1 MVRVDP
7 DAHEPLLA
15 GGISPTTSNRSSI
28 VDGVNHADDV
38 HTITSVDDDRNR
50 SSRGFLSE
58 LQDLKSNAVLRAQGH
73 EASMRRSFSP
83 LAALGLGFRHV
94 SDESWRVMRG

>member
-1 MVRVDP
+1 MARVDL
-7 DAHEPLLA
+7 DSREPLLA

-28 VDGVNHADDV
+28 LDDVNHADEV
-38 HTITSVDDDRNR
+38 HTPTSVDDDPNR
-50 SSRGFLSE
+50 PSRGFTSE

-94 SDESWRVMRG
+94 VE